1 MLIGSLL
8 IAALSFILA
17 TLKVPLI
24 IWIGVICLVM
34 LCATSLTT
42 LLDALASDVAK
53 NTNPVSVMTSYTIAN
68 DLGAAIGPLLI
79 YQLINLNEGIVMG
92 LTGSTIILVILAI
105 IWRQSNKR
113 DLTQT
118 LCSKNPS

>member
-1 MLIGSLL
+1 MPLLIGSLL
-8 IAALSFILA
+8 IAALSFTLT

-42 LLDALASDVAK
+42 LMDALASDVAK
-53 NTNPVSVMTSYTIAN
+53 STGPVSVMTSYTIAN
-68 DLGAAIGPLLI
+68 DLGAAIGPVLI

-92 LTGSTIILVILAI
+92 LIGSALILVILAI
-105 IWRQSNKR
+105 TWYQNNKR
-113 DLTQT
+113 DLAQT
-118 LCSKNPS
+118 